1 MSSSRRFQLREC
13 PSWGLLHDCETLIF
27 AKVRFQ
33 LCSFHRAESHKVRGR
48 TSVKRGP
55 AQYKYSG
62 HWVWPPGP
70 ARDNYSSGPR
80 GREQQRSHAPPAPTH
95 GTSNPGGLMVTF
107 AAKNAIA
114 FLGRLLVSS
123 NIPCSMYK
131 MASVAAWFLS
141 QSALNICNIAIFFA
155 THINIKCM
163 LYL

>member
-1 MSSSRRFQLREC
+1 MSSSHFQLFASDLPLNQSEYTA
-13 PSWGLLHDCETLIF
+13 DTLSSNQNRVDHRKWNFNVIF

-80 GREQQRSHAPPAPTH
+80 GREQQRSHTPPAPTH

-114 FLGRLLVSS
+114 FLGRLLVSIS
-123 NIPCSMYK
+123 PAQHQFS
-131 MASVAAWFLS
+131 
-141 QSALNICNIAIFFA
+141 
-155 THINIKCM
+155 
-163 LYL
+163 

>member
-1 MSSSRRFQLREC
+1 MRVSSDLLR
-13 PSWGLLHDCETLIF
+13 DCETSIF

-80 GREQQRSHAPPAPTH
+80 GREQQRSHTPPAPTH

-114 FLGRLLVSS
+114 FFRQTSGV
-123 NIPCSMYK
+123 NIPWSICK
-131 MASVAAWFLS
+131 MTSGV
-141 QSALNICNIAIFFA
+141 QSAAPA
-155 THINIKCM
+155 QM
-163 LYL
+163 D